1 MVAILI
7 LMSIVSYYY
16 SYESMRERTISDTEV
31 ILSQVGKNIGRYISN
46 IESISG
52 IINTNKDVMRY
63 LEDPE
68 AEDAGVTR
76 ANFRNFLNYLPQ
88 IDKNI
93 VSIFIFDRDNNPVYV
108 PATLRMKEN
117 YDITQDE
124 WYRNVKTT

>member
-52 IINTNKDVMRY
+52 IINTNKDVMR
-63 LEDPE
+63 
-68 AEDAGVTR
+68 
-76 ANFRNFLNYLPQ
+76 
-88 IDKNI
+88 
-93 VSIFIFDRDNNPVYV
+93 
-108 PATLRMKEN
+108 
-117 YDITQDE
+117 
-124 WYRNVKTT
+124 